1 MIRAT
6 RHPKT
11 SDHSLRHF
19 KDVNEKRLY
28 LVWLG
33 ITLCRTSSFVFNLY
47 FMWVIVVKYDSIFL
61 STLVPTISLLGYV
74 IISLP
79 EGFILDRFN
88 SSYVGFISTILL
100 LFAYVTLL
108 FSRTLE
114 TIYTVDIIS
123 SILTAILFDAFI
135 KSSKEIMDDS
145 KNSTVSALNQLGS
158 GLSNVLGIIMAG
170 IILVSAREYLV
181 YVLISLTLIGL
192 LSGKPFEIRKDRE
205 KRPRKGEVRHAV
217 KMLVPIMFLALL
229 LNGLFVS
236 LMIFGPTIIYII
248 LKKGS
253 DSFTLFEIG
262 IPMGTLV
269 GGIIA
274 AEVER
279 KLERADVMFFS
290 ILIMGILL
298 ILISIS
304 RTLIIDVPAMFFIGI
319 FTSFIEVPA
328 FTVILKV
335 IPREIIGEV
344 DAIVFLVFTASA
356 PFMAVIF
363 TLLTPFIAVTTILL
377 YAGIFACLIPV
388 PSYFISKNFLKL
400 RPEEFL

>member
-135 KSSKEIMDDS
+135 KSSKDIIDDS
-145 KNSTVSALNQLGS
+145 KNSTVSSLNQLGS

-170 IILVSAREYLV
+170 IILVSARE
-181 YVLISLTLIGL
+181 
-192 LSGKPFEIRKDRE
+192 
-205 KRPRKGEVRHAV
+205 
-217 KMLVPIMFLALL
+217 
-229 LNGLFVS
+229 
-236 LMIFGPTIIYII
+236 
-248 LKKGS
+248 
-253 DSFTLFEIG
+253 
-262 IPMGTLV
+262 
-269 GGIIA
+269 
-274 AEVER
+274 
-279 KLERADVMFFS
+279 
-290 ILIMGILL
+290 
-298 ILISIS
+298 
-304 RTLIIDVPAMFFIGI
+304 
-319 FTSFIEVPA
+319 
-328 FTVILKV
+328 
-335 IPREIIGEV
+335 
-344 DAIVFLVFTASA
+344 
-356 PFMAVIF
+356 
-363 TLLTPFIAVTTILL
+363 
-377 YAGIFACLIPV
+377 
-388 PSYFISKNFLKL
+388 
-400 RPEEFL
+400 